1 MTIRKALEK
10 DIPQM
15 LELLLQVNRIHHEG
29 RPDLFNLGRK
39 YTEEELK
46 ELLKAEN
53 YVILA
58 AADEN
63 DVMQG
68 YMFGIIKQLLN
79 DNIRTAVKTFY
90 IDDLCVDE
98 NCRGRHLGKQ
108 LLEAAKQVARDL
120 GCYNLTLNVW
130 SLNESA
136 RLFYEKCG
144 LSVQKQEMEVI
155 L

>member
-1 MTIRKALEK
+1 MMIRQAMEK

-15 LELLLQVNRIHHEG
+15 MELLLQVNKIHHEG

-39 YTEEELK
+39 YNEQELK
-46 ELLKAEN
+46 ELLKDEH

-58 AADEN
+58 AVDED
-63 DVMQG
+63 DVMRG

-98 NCRGRHLGKQ
+98 NCRGHHLGKQ
-108 LLEAAKQVARDL
+108 LLEAAKRAAKEL
-120 GCYNLTLNVW
+120 NCYNLTLNVW

-144 LSVQKQEMEVI
+144 LTVQKQEMEVI